1 MAGESQFSR
10 LLLGIGLRDFSM
22 HPSQLLQVKQR
33 VLQSDVSLGA
43 ALVERIRRTDE
54 PSKLTALIQRLN
66 A

>member
-1 MAGESQFSR
+1 MAGEWQFSR

-22 HPSQLLQVKQR
+22 HPSHLLQVKQR